1 MGKKTL
7 VPIYFTNKRVIFPFE
22 TISFI
27 INEKINDQIGVIA
40 IETDVIQLDLFEQDN
55 IKTENIFGT
64 LGKIVNKEKS
74 FFFDNEKNST
84 TYKFKIEGVCRFKVE
99 KFL

>member
-27 INEKINDQIGVIA
+27 VNEKIDDQIGVIA
-40 IETDVIQLDLFEQDN
+40 IESDIVQLDLFEQEN
-55 IKTENIFGT
+55 IKGENIYGT
-64 LGKIVNKEKS
+64 LGEIVSKEKS
-74 FFFDNEKNST
+74 YFFDNEKNST
-84 TYKFKIEGVCRFKVE
+84 THKFKI
-99 KFL
+99 